1 MTALLLSLG
10 LGLSLSLAGFCAG
23 AETGFTSLSRGR
35 VLHMARA
42 GSRAAK
48 RLQDAVSAIPRTLT
62 ALLVGNNVGSVSFS
76 ACSAALAARA
86 FPDSAAAQAV
96 WGFCAATA
104 ILYLG
109 EFVPKLVC
117 SARPLRR
124 MLALAGAWRAF
135 SVALSPLATLA
146 MWLTNLFSPSTAKR
160 EPVTAQEV
168 LRILRDRKDG
178 VRLTDLESA
187 LVARILVNRAK
198 GKPVTPEAIMSAVE

>member
-1 MTALLLSLG
+1 MTALLLG
-10 LGLSLSLAGFCAG
+10 LGMVSSLALAGFCAG

-48 RLQDAVSAIPRTLT
+48 RLQEAVSAMPRTLT
-62 ALLVGNNVGSVSFS
+62 ALLVGNNVGCVCFS
-76 ACSAALAARA
+76 ACSAALSAWA
-86 FPDSAAAQAV
+86 FPTSASAQAV

-109 EFVPKLVC
+109 EFVPKLIC

-135 SVALSPLATLA
+135 AVAFAPLTALA
-146 MWLTNLFSPSTAKR
+146 LRLTGLFSPSSVKR

-187 LVARILVNRAK
+187 LVAKILVCRAK
-198 GKPVTPEAIMSAVE
+198 GKSVTPETIMSAVE